1 MKRRP
6 VADFDLI
13 RRFLDGEPEAV
24 DTVGRWIA
32 SASAPYRMRLA
43 DCWDDLQQEIR
54 LELVRHLGRGDFR
67 GEASFKTYLWRV
79 ANHTCVDQLR
89 YRRRWRW
96 HEFDDVEQKLTGEG
110 WVEASAE
117 GRHLDRDLAARVQRE
132 VSPECVQMW
141 SWIAQGLSYAEMSER
156 LGVAPGTLRV
166 RVLRCR
172 KKAAEI
178 RRRLGQV
185 GGAVAEGEMG

>member
-1 MKRRP
+1 VKRRP
-6 VADFDLI
+6 VEDFDLI
-13 RRFLDGEPEAV
+13 QRFLDGEPEAV
-24 DTVGRWIA
+24 GTVDRWIA

-67 GEASFKTYLWRV
+67 GDASFKTYLWRV

-89 YRRRWRW
+89 HRRRWRW
-96 HEFDDVEQKLTGEG
+96 DDFEDIEQKLVDEG
-110 WVEASAE
+110 VVKVSAE
-117 GRHLDRDLAARVQRE
+117 RRHLDRDLAAKVQRE
-132 VSPECVQMW
+132 ASPECARLW
-141 SWIAQGLSYAEMSER
+141 SWIAQGLSYAEMGER

-178 RRRLGQV
+178 RKRLRE
-185 GGAVAEGEMG
+185 GGESREVEKE